1 MDSVPYEFCHDVFW
15 TLCKDIYSCKRIA
28 KKLTGLWK
36 SAAEEYA
43 KTVII
48 LSLGIWKNVDG
59 EWMCTPY
66 GGGSD
71 GRLPE
76 TMDELLSMDR
86 RFVRFHC
93 FCVGQGYSRPYR
105 RFSTSKEELIT
116 RLFPLV
122 NSRLMPYNSSF
133 EIDQSCGKEEGLEYL
148 QLFRHLI
155 SFHNL
160 SILYLGPE
168 SEAFLATHAK
178 NNTQLRSCIL
188 YGTWPESDEM
198 EQLIIDLLITRKIKF
213 DLCKVTVKI
222 AQTVLRLW
230 LEGAH
235 CGYIYGPI
243 GVTRDELMEIAVP
256 ADITRHEECYP
267 LDDRNIFSITWSKP
281 DGSCI
286 ECDVDYDNGTMRFRD
301 ATDSKE

>member
-15 TLCKDIYSCKRIA
+15 TLCKDVCSCKKMA
-28 KKLTGLWK
+28 KNLTGLWK

-43 KTVII
+43 NNAII
-48 LSLGIWKNVDG
+48 LSVTIWKEADG
-59 EWMCTPY
+59 EWMCSPFD
-66 GGGSD
+66 GGSNKRD
-71 GRLPE
+71 PK

-86 RFVRFHC
+86 RFVRF
-93 FCVGQGYSRPYR
+93 QGLYTGEPYADEHKFR
-105 RFSTSKEELIT
+105 TSKEELTT
-116 RLFPLV
+116 RLFPFL
-122 NSRLMPYNSSF
+122 NSRRMPYTSLHF
-133 EIDQSCGKEEGLEYL
+133 DKDCGRETGLEYL
-148 QLFRHLI
+148 ELFRHFP

-256 ADITRHEECYP
+256 ADITTSEEVHPIRGNRVLC
-267 LDDRNIFSITWSKP
+267 ITWSKP
-281 DGSCI
+281 DGSYI
-286 ECDVDYDNGTMRFRD
+286 QCDVDYDDRTVRFRD
-301 ATDSKE
+301 LS